1 MLYQNIKSIIENDVI
16 LVFIEDK
23 PSFFARV
30 EKIIADVKLGWWQV
44 TFLVLHIPLV
54 TVTWILD
61 NEQIRGSDFTMQGT
75 AIRIEKVVAPNQ
87 EEAPQPASEEP
98 APQKSKKAKILTLT
112 PK

>member
-16 LVFIEDK
+16 LVFVEDK
-23 PSFFARV
+23 PTFFARV
-30 EKIIADVKLGWWQV
+30 EKIIADVKPGWWQV
-44 TFLVLHIPLV
+44 TFLVLQVPLV

-75 AIRIEKVVAPNQ
+75 PIRIEKVIAPNQ
-87 EEAPQPASEEP
+87 EETPEPAVKEP
-98 APQKSKKAKILTLT
+98 APQKSKKANILTLT